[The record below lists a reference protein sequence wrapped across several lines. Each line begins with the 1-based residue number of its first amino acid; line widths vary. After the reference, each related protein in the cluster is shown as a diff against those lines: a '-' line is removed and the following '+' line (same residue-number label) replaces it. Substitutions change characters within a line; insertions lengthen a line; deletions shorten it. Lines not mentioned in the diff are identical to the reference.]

1 MNYTN
6 FLIIAHFLQG
16 NLQQILKCITAGL
29 FPKAAYLHY
38 TGVYKTV
45 RGNKDL
51 YIHPNSCLYTLQ
63 QPQWFVHQP

>member
-1 MNYTN
+1 MLN
-6 FLIIAHFLQG
+6 FSKKIIILDLSG
-16 NLQQILKCITAGL
+16 SVQQILKCLTAGL

-38 TGVYKTV
+38 TGTYRTV

-63 QPQWFVHQP
+63 QPQW